1 MASSFIQETLPSTT
15 HNLPM
20 FHDGPP
26 VHTHQLCA
34 KCLHMQRGH
43 QTKLSTCASCQVTLY
58 CSKEC
63 QKAHWPAH
71 KAECKA
77 SKAQRLAYAEKTG
90 IPSALPDLVAWIKY
104 YEAPL
109 KNCAVAAMRL
119 PENPHMER
127 KAILCL
133 ILCYRDDTMLPVHQ
147 RFRVEEIGRR
157 ELDEMRAF
165 PELQRSTPQFCARG
179 EVEFG
184 DNFYGCVR
192 VGLHVAYG
200 PHLYAPTA
208 VVQQMI
214 HFSIDKDLARANIVR
229 QEWWLLLREYIK
241 LGARMRFCCG
251 RVPGMEDVCC
261 CGGWVHDEE
270 KRKAFLN
277 VGK

>member
-1 MASSFIQETLPSTT
+1 
-15 HNLPM
+15 
-20 FHDGPP
+20 
-26 VHTHQLCA
+26 
-34 KCLHMQRGH
+34 
-43 QTKLSTCASCQVTLY
+43 
-58 CSKEC
+58 
-63 QKAHWPAH
+63 
-71 KAECKA
+71 
-77 SKAQRLAYAEKTG
+77 
-90 IPSALPDLVAWIKY
+90 
-104 YEAPL
+104 
-109 KNCAVAAMRL
+109 MRL

-133 ILCYRDDTMLPVHQ
+133 ILCYRDDTTLPVHQ

-165 PELQRSTPQFCARG
+165 PELQSAMTSKTVYPQFCARG

-270 KRKAFLN
+270 KRVRFRLPACPYANFLTILQKAFLN